1 MFKKY
6 LTLALAVLVV
16 NLSLGVSV
24 FADGKADK
32 AARFAEKVK
41 ASVARLGTGENARV
55 EVKLKDGAKLKGY
68 VSEIGDAG
76 FVVTNA
82 ETKTATPVSYSN
94 AKQVKGNN
102 LSTGVQIALAVGL
115 IAALIA
121 IFVIAGNS

>member
-6 LTLALAVLVV
+6 LTLALAILVV

-32 AARFAEKVK
+32 EARFAEKVK

-68 VSEIGDAG
+68 VSEIGDTG

-102 LSTGVQIALAVGL
+102 LSEGVKIAIGIGL
-115 IAALIA
+115 IAAFIA
-121 IFVIAGNS
+121 IVVIAGHS